1 MHARLLARGRGA
13 RMQPGAFRRSQ
24 NWIGRTRPGNARFV
38 PAPPEYVQDVMAS
51 LEAFLHK
58 EKLPFSALIKAALA
72 HVQIE
77 TIHPFLDGVR
87 YDGDW
92 EAWLDFFL
100 EGVQVTATGA
110 VDTADRLVTLFRED
124 AQQIQNLGR
133 ASANTLRV
141 FDALRSRSVASI
153 KDLRRRSDLSAP
165 TVGRAVDALEEMG
178 VVDEITGRQRDR
190 VYVYRRYLNILNE
203 GAEPL

>member
-1 MHARLLARGRGA
+1 LYLKQH
-13 RMQPGAFRRSQ
+13 
-24 NWIGRTRPGNARFV
+24 RTTYY
-38 PAPPEYVQDVMAS
+38 E
-51 LEAFLHK
+51 L
-58 EKLPFSALIKAALA
+58 
-72 HVQIE
+72 
-77 TIHPFLDGVR
+77 LDGVR

-124 AQQIQNLGR
+124 AQQIQTLGR

-141 FDALRSRSVASI
+141 FDALRSRPVASI

-178 VVDEITGRQRDR
+178 VVDEVT
-190 VYVYRRYLNILNE
+190 
-203 GAEPL
+203 EPL